1 MVYNRKAISPWS
13 VEREAGI
20 ESATVDSNIEVPQYL
35 QPVVDTGFI
44 DEKGFWK
51 GNKSSDKDFI
61 ALQLDEAIADGGEIL
76 TPSPNA
82 DGTWPLDM
90 TGYSDI
96 FLAIKPTNGGNY
108 NLAALMASG
117 GLSFANLSPVNAAA
131 VLKGN
136 SSFVPSTAENLFVDG
151 SEALTA
157 DVWNIFSI
165 QNRLKNQKLLMF
177 GITNNSGGISTIE
190 SAFMRLV

>member
-1 MVYNRKAISPWS
+1 MGKRKAYTPFSTS
-13 VEREAGI
+13 SEAGVT
-20 ESATVDSNIEVPQYL
+20 AA
-35 QPVVDTGFI
+35 PVEGFIDVTQDVRPIIDTGFV
-44 DEKGFWK
+44 DSKGRWI
-51 GNKSSDKDFI
+51 GHVTSDKTFNIYQKDEEI
-61 ALQLDEAIADGGEIL
+61 ANGAEII
-76 TPSPNA
+76 TPSQNA

-108 NLAALMASG
+108 NLAALMGPDA
-117 GLSFANLSPVNAAA
+117 LSFANLSPVNAGA

-136 SSFVPSTAENLFVDG
+136 SSFVPSTAENLFVDS

-177 GITNNSGGISTIE
+177 GITNNSGDISTIE